1 MPNIAYIEYCKLAFY
16 LSIWC
21 AIHSTMISLPVT
33 NYVKKTSP
41 HYYKYYRLFFNLIA
55 LLTLVPVIWFK
66 YTLQS
71 EIFFNWDGVLF
82 IIQIMLVASG
92 ITLFMLGAKQY
103 DSKRFLGLS
112 QIKENDSAMG
122 ISESGNLNTSGILGI
137 IRHPWYT
144 GLLLVLWAQP
154 VDISTFILNSIFTVY
169 LYIGVNLEETKLK
182 NEFGEAYSQ
191 YQRNVAMLFPVKWA
205 FKKLTKI

>member
-1 MPNIAYIEYCKLAFY
+1 MQNIAYIEYCKLAIY
-16 LSIWC
+16 VSIWC

-41 HYYKYYRLFFNLIA
+41 HYYKFYRLFFNLIA

-71 EIFFNWDGVLF
+71 KIFFNWDGVLF